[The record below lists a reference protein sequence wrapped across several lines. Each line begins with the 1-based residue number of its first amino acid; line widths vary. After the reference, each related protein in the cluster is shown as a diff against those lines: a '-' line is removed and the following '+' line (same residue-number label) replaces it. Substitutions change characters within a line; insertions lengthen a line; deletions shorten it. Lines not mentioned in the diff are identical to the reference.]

1 MRLKIPHIMRSDEL
15 LEKAFSSA
23 RKAKIIDIDP
33 KRRVDSVREREAQR
47 IDTVAQTIESYIEKI
62 LSRTPKIDELE
73 PFYVDLISIT
83 IDKDQFKKSL
93 AALKWVKKKTHE
105 HSIFYKKKL
114 KNASIHK
121 LATIRKEF
129 YGRQASLLKQISKD
143 LLFLSEAKRT
153 LREIP
158 DIKDAPSLVIA
169 GFPNVGK
176 SSLLKELTGANPKI
190 QNYPFT
196 TKGILLGYI
205 ENRIQVVDT
214 PGLLERPQEK
224 RNAIEKKAISAI
236 KNIASIVLFVFD
248 VSKTAQDPK
257 DQLALFKSIYD
268 DFGVETIA
276 CINKIDDLDEEYAKF
291 IESNL
296 LCPIFKTSVVN
307 KTGIEELKKYI
318 LKNIKSNMKTY
329 RT

>member
-47 IDTVAQTIESYIEKI
+47 IDTVAQTIESHIQKI
-62 LSRTPKIDELE
+62 LSQTPKIDELE

-83 IDKDQFKKSL
+83 IDKDRFKKAL

-105 HSIFYKKKL
+105 HSILYKKKL
-114 KNASIHK
+114 KTASIHK
-121 LATIRKEF
+121 LADIRKEF

-143 LLFLSEAKRT
+143 LLFLGEAKRT

-158 DIKDAPSLVIA
+158 DIKDASSLVIA

-236 KNIASIVLFVFD
+236 KNIAFLVLFVFD

-276 CINKIDDLDEEYAKF
+276 CINKIDELNEEYAKF

-296 LCPIFKTSVVN
+296 MCPIFKTSIVN